1 MKTYALLAALLASN
15 AMACDVTLTWSEPVQ
30 DAGVVIGKI
39 SGYNVYRCT
48 KADCSDA
55 IFLPKQVAPTT
66 LTFIDTA
73 RPSGAWYYYVQ
84 RITDKPDQISNI
96 VLKNCVN
103 PKAPV
108 LS

>member
-30 DAGVVIGKI
+30 DPGVIIGKI
-39 SGYNVYRCT
+39 SGYNVMRCL

-55 IFLPKQVAPTT
+55 AYLKQTAA
-66 LTFIDTA
+66 LTYIDIG
-73 RPSGAWYYYVQ
+73 RVGAAYYYVQ
-84 RITDKPDQISNI
+84 RITDKPDQSSNI
-96 VLKNCVN
+96 VFKSC